1 MSSLFQTLRHVAS
14 TLSPS
19 CQEVARL
26 QSIALDRPL
35 RRGERL
41 GLRIHLVLCR
51 WCRRY
56 GRQLVQMHTL
66 THEHSVRLT
75 ETLPSELPPSSR
87 ERLKA
92 ALRRR
97 DS

>member
-1 MSSLFQTLRHVAS
+1 MSKHFQTLRQFAS

-26 QSIALDRPL
+26 QSLALDRPL
-35 RRGERL
+35 NRGERV
-41 GLRIHLVLCR
+41 GLQIHLILCR

-56 GRQLVQMHTL
+56 GRQLAHLHALAQ
-66 THEHSVRLT
+66 EHQGQLT
-75 ETLPSELPPSSR
+75 ETVPAELPASSR

-92 ALRRR
+92 ALRRG
-97 DS
+97 SP